1 MDKPLIQRLGC
12 LGLALLG
19 IVIFLVIAVGAPS
32 ALIWLLVIAFA
43 VSFFFLVV
51 YETSAAG
58 QQRREREETRRIRE
72 EQRRV
77 REEQRRVREEQ
88 LAEEQQERAREQR
101 VLERTIRSG
110 NAVGDAFDGYVS
122 GVVEHGAFVVFDFL
136 HEFGGPGRVPEDSFP
151 SGGFVQRSELSWRRS
166 TEIDPGTVV
175 TVGQTVRVLLMALE
189 ENRHGEPRFW
199 VWGTDATTGYDRPFP
214 RRYRLSIRRAAWPE
228 AVDRY
233 QVGQIVP
240 AVVTEVQREFALLKL
255 PGPVLGRANRTDVS
269 GHHRHGGRMEDV
281 IAEGDVVPVK
291 VTFVNHAFF
300 RLNVSYREA
309 RSETSEAG
317 SWVFDQRGRVVQVP
331 GEATETFPDECA
343 AIETR
348 YAARRV
354 LSLRPPS

>member
-19 IVIFLVIAVGAPS
+19 ILIFLVIVAGPPLALVG
-32 ALIWLLVIAFA
+32 IVVIALA
-43 VSFFFLVV
+43 VTGFFLYIPRTPKAPVR
-51 YETSAAG
+51 E
-58 QQRREREETRRIRE
+58 QQRQLREQQLAFERAPRTLKRIALARER
-72 EQRRV
+72 
-77 REEQRRVREEQ
+77 
-88 LAEEQQERAREQR
+88 RALDRLHEH
-101 VLERTIRSG
+101 VDSG
-110 NAVGDAFDGYVS
+110 NAVGETHDGYVI
-122 GVVEHGAFVVFDFL
+122 GVVENGAFVVFDF
-136 HEFGGPGRVPEDSFP
+136 FRPFDGPSSEGLQIGERYET
-151 SGGFVQRSELSWRRS
+151 GGFVQRSELSWRRS

-175 TVGQTVRVLLMALE
+175 TVGESVTVLLMALE
-189 ENRHGEPRFW
+189 GNRGGEPRFG
-199 VWGTDATTGYDRPFP
+199 VWLPDDQEGRYRYGPYY
-214 RRYRLSIRRAAWPE
+214 RYRLSIRRAAWPE

-309 RSETSEAG
+309 RAETSAAG
-317 SWVFDQRGRVVQVP
+317 SWVFDQQGRVMQVP
-331 GEATETFPDECA
+331 AEASEAFPDECA

-348 YAARRV
+348 YAARRE
-354 LSLRPPS
+354 LSTRPPF